1 MRVNFIFQ
9 LVKFDQSGLRNLFRF
24 DLDSRYTGLP
34 TMDETVKT
42 TSNFS
47 NKVFCLECDFIK
59 WHIIKLLGKAIK

>member
-1 MRVNFIFQ
+1 V
-9 LVKFDQSGLRNLFRF
+9 RNLFRF

-47 NKVFCLECDFIK
+47 KKVFCLECGFIE